1 MAAPAPTSE
10 LIRPRRVVITGIAVA
25 TGLGLEWSELWD
37 GLLAGACGIRAL
49 SFAGEHPELP
59 VKIAGQ
65 VDDARLA
72 QGLQR
77 YALNEADRGGQLGLY
92 VVGRALEDAGLTVEG
107 RTPLPLDLIVGS
119 GHGNVSFSNEST
131 RTFLERGY
139 RRLRPTTVVR
149 VMFSRPASIISIR
162 YKLTGASFT
171 VSAACATGAVALGE
185 AFQRVRF
192 GLTEGA
198 VAACCDSGLD
208 LYTFAA
214 WNRLGVLS
222 RIPEPELASRPFD
235 RRRDG
240 LVIGEG
246 AAAFVLESEE
256 AAARRGAPVWAEVV
270 GYGCASDATHI
281 VRPDMDGQVRAMQVA
296 LQSAGMTAD
305 DIDAVN
311 AHGTATELADVV
323 EAASLTK
330 VLGARTSTVPVTTT
344 KAQLGHLMG
353 ATAGVELVTSILALH
368 HGLLPPCR
376 NLDEPDPRCALDLVR
391 EAPRSGA
398 LEVILKNSFAFGG
411 TNSAVILRRRPG
423 GGGRPPA
430 GGGSGHSARDGSANF
445 TNPRGG

>member
-1 MAAPAPTSE
+1 
-10 LIRPRRVVITGIAVA
+10 VFITGIAVA
-25 TGLGLEWSELWD
+25 SGLGLEWPELWG
-37 GLLAGACGIRAL
+37 GLLSGACGIRPL
-49 SFAGEHPELP
+49 SVARDHPELP

-65 VDDARLA
+65 VDDAQLTR
-72 QGLQR
+72 GLQR
-77 YALNEADRGGQLGLY
+77 YALTEPDRGSQLGLY
-92 VVGRALEDAGLTVEG
+92 VVGRALEDAGLPVDG
-107 RTPLPLDLIVGS
+107 RSPLPLDLIVGS

-149 VMFSRPASIISIR
+149 VMFSRPASVASIR

-185 AFQRVRF
+185 AFQRIRL
-192 GLTEGA
+192 GLVDGA

-235 RRRDG
+235 QRRAG

-256 AAARRGAPVWAEVV
+256 GVARRGARIWAEIA

-281 VRPDMDGQVRAMQVA
+281 VQPDMDGQVRAMHAA
-296 LQSAGMTAD
+296 LHSATMTAD

-311 AHGTATELADVV
+311 AHGTATELADLV
-323 EAASLTK
+323 EAASLVK
-330 VLGARTSTVPVTTT
+330 VLGARAAAVPVTAA

-376 NLDEPDPRCALDLVR
+376 NLDDPDPRCPLDFVR
-391 EAPRSGA
+391 DQPRAAS
-398 LEVILKNSFAFGG
+398 LRVMLKNSFAFGG
-411 TNSAVILRRRPG
+411 TNSAVILRRA
-423 GGGRPPA
+423 PA
-430 GGGSGHSARDGSANF
+430 TGAASAPS
-445 TNPRGG
+445 